1 MDSLFNDLTGLFDRD
16 HTDDL
21 VVIAIAVP
29 IVGLILLATHRR
41 RLWRVALAMQAVLCG
56 WLVTQSLDELLTR
69 PSAPTRA
76 RNAR

>member
-1 MDSLFNDLTGLFDRD
+1 VVGG
-16 HTDDL
+16 
-21 VVIAIAVP
+21 VIA
-29 IVGLILLATHRR
+29 VGLWLFLLH
-41 RLWRVALAMQAVLCG
+41 LVVLCG

>member
-1 MDSLFNDLTGLFDRD
+1 
-16 HTDDL
+16 
-21 VVIAIAVP
+21 
-29 IVGLILLATHRR
+29 
-41 RLWRVALAMQAVLCG
+41 VLCG